1 MRSNFARTIAM
12 AAILG
17 VTAVGLSACVTH
29 GEDSWH
35 RHGFYD
41 RHDHRW
47 DGRHGWDGH
56 RRDGRWWDRDR
67 DGRRDWWERR

>member
-1 MRSNFARTIAM
+1 MRSNFTRTIAM
-12 AAILG
+12 AGTLVIA
-17 VTAVGLSACVTH
+17 AVGLSACVTH
-29 GEDSWH
+29 DHDSWH
-35 RHGFYD
+35 RHGYYD

-47 DGRHGWDGH
+47 DGRRDWGDH

>member
-1 MRSNFARTIAM
+1 MRSNLARTTAIA
-12 AAILG
+12 AAL
-17 VTAVGLSACVTH
+17 VVAAVGLSACVTH
-29 GEDSWH
+29 GHDSW
-35 RHGFYD
+35 RGHGYHD

-47 DGRHGWDGH
+47 DGRRDWGDH